1 MLYIELRGSI
11 IVNGTLEANLNL
23 DSCNFINNG
32 AAITAMPTYGGVEVG
47 VKISGAFSPGQ
58 SVQNFNNNRLCYNTK
73 YNVENGSDLNLGLE
87 KNCFCLQD
95 SAAIEALIYDGY
107 DVYKLVGLEFQ
118 AKDVNDYQID

>member
-58 SVQNFNNNRLCYNTK
+58 TVQNFNNNRLC
-73 YNVENGSDLNLGLE
+73 
-87 KNCFCLQD
+87 
-95 SAAIEALIYDGY
+95 
-107 DVYKLVGLEFQ
+107 
-118 AKDVNDYQID
+118 